1 MAEILGAVV
10 GGIGA
15 FAQYQAAQE
24 QAMIQLANLQFQKHM
39 ADEQQ
44 RMSQATRTDAYGNQQ
59 RYNPATNAWETIL
72 TPTQKQIVGA
82 GEQEQLKRLTEDA
95 TRNRLILEEQRQR
108 ALQAVPDYNKAL
120 AGFRYDQA
128 PSRASDEDKLYSLLA
143 LQNEDQAGAQK
154 QAIGRVLLRQGR
166 GADYAT
172 ALKAADDASGQ
183 NIGGNLLKA
192 YQASIPQFAQ
202 DVQQRQQRYLPVL
215 AQLEKTMA
223 QGSSSAAMPFST
235 VPAEL
240 NAIENAQ
247 ADQIRAAMA
256 SGASAVGSAYN
267 SYAKAAGEA
276 YPNLSS
282 LASLVSRIGAGSKGG
297 QPQYGLV
304 PNQNQSSYDP
314 GVGYAG
320 GDPQYGYGGGGQSYG
335 PYQPMNVPMPQAD
348 PRGYPGGGGSAGF
361 GDYNTALD
369 TGVGYEGEYF

>member
-10 GGIGA
+10 GGLGA

-24 QAMIQLANLQFQKHM
+24 SAMIQLANLQFQKRM
-39 ADEQQ
+39 ADEQM

-59 RYNPATNAWETIL
+59 RYNPSTNAWETIL
-72 TPTQKQIVGA
+72 TPTQKEIVGA

-108 ALQAVPDYNKAL
+108 GLEAVPDYNKAL

-128 PSRASDEDKLYSLLA
+128 PSRASDEDKLASLLA

-154 QAIGRVLLRQGR
+154 QAVGRVLLRQGR
-166 GADYAT
+166 GSDFAA
-172 ALKAADDASGQ
+172 ALKAIDDTSGQ
-183 NIGGNLLKA
+183 NIGGNLAKA

-202 DVQQRQQRYLPVL
+202 DVQQRQQHYLPL
-215 AQLEKTMA
+215 LDQLQKTMA
-223 QGSSSAAMPFST
+223 MGSSSAPAPFST

-240 NAIENAQ
+240 NAIEGQQ

-256 SGASAVGSAYN
+256 SGASAVGGAYN
-267 SYAKAAGEA
+267 NYAKAAGEA

-282 LASLVSRIGAGSKGG
+282 LASLISKIGSGKSG

-304 PNQNQSSYDP
+304 PNTSAGNQTSYDP

-320 GDPQYGYGGGGQSYG
+320 GGGQTYGYGGGGLPQS
-335 PYQPMNVPMPQAD
+335 VPLPPID
-348 PRGYPGGGGSAGF
+348 PRGYSSGDGAGF
-361 GDYNTALD
+361 GDYNAPLD